1 MGTNINLNYL
11 LKQCI
16 SNFKITFISAVLSLL
31 ITILL
36 FLYSETRVVLKNS
49 FYISKM
55 LYIALLQ
62 DDPILMQ
69 FTSKDNEITNQNNT
83 NQSIFFLKYTSAI
96 KLTDILLD
104 SYAAKIKFSVFAEKK
119 KIFDIAKKK
128 NYQVYFNNE
137 QELQNDNLIQLE
149 LKKNFKEYDIKIPD
163 DSDFLLINKEVK
175 EIIFQI
181 ILDKVRTI
189 NKNFNQNLDNY
200 ILHTYTI
207 KKIPFSYYKYISTY
221 VFLLI
226 FINFI
231 IVSIKFRKKILI

>member
-1 MGTNINLNYL
+1 
-11 LKQCI
+11 
-16 SNFKITFISAVLSLL
+16 
-31 ITILL
+31 
-36 FLYSETRVVLKNS
+36 
-49 FYISKM
+49 
-55 LYIALLQ
+55 
-62 DDPILMQ
+62 MQ

-83 NQSIFFLKYTSAI
+83 NQSIFFLKYNSAI

-104 SYAAKIKFSVFAEKK
+104 SYASNIKFSVFAEKK

-149 LKKNFKEYDIKIPD
+149 LIKNFKEYDIKIPD

-200 ILHTYTI
+200 IFHTYTI